1 MYRLSHILSA
11 LCLSLVPISLS
22 AQLQQLHIIPE
33 PQSITTRSGQFELT
47 PATVFVAKG
56 KGAGQVAD
64 FFARKLRQSTG
75 YPLPAA
81 AKGKHSVISLA
92 ISKRVTGQEAYTL
105 SVTSKGVKAEAATP
119 QGLYYA
125 MQTFMQL
132 LPPQVE
138 SKHVVNARHWTAPAV
153 EIKDAPRFAYR
164 GALIDVCRH
173 FFPVEQIKHQI
184 DVLSMYKINNL
195 HFHLTEDQGWRMEI
209 KKYPE
214 LTKVGAWR
222 TDDFGQRYGGYYT
235 QDELRDIVKY
245 AQERFVN
252 IVPELEMPG
261 HELAAI
267 SAYPWLSCR
276 NVKTTPRPVW
286 GVEDIVMCPGK
297 ETTFRFLED
306 VIDEMVEIFPSPY
319 YHIGGDES
327 PRVEWAKCP
336 LCQKRADELGLKAE
350 KGRSR
355 EAQLQSYIVGRM
367 EKYLN
372 QKGKSIIGWD
382 EILEGGNLNKT
393 ATVMSWRGQRGG
405 IAAAKA
411 GHRVIMTPSRDGMY
425 LDYFQ
430 GDPLIEPFGIGG
442 LNTLQKTYNYDPIPE
457 EIRKA
462 GAAPYVWGPQG
473 NLWAEFIDSN
483 AKQDYRLYPR
493 ILAIAETGWTLQEKK
508 NFSDFQRRLDTDAS
522 VRLDLNEVN
531 YHIPLPEQEGGSCDY
546 IAFADTQTVAF
557 KTTRP
562 ERMVY
567 TLDGTMPTP
576 ESATYDKPFHFNSS
590 QLLKIATV
598 LPTGKMSRVRTIH
611 IERQI
616 PSPAVPMAAGQT
628 PKPGLSVKLAWGT
641 YKYTEELA
649 AVEQWQHKTI
659 AKLSELNELTEVSKN
674 RRNIRNYAAIAEGLI
689 DVPQD
694 GAYYFQANFPEVWID
709 GRKVVDNNHEP
720 ISHHYAGGRSIV
732 LKAGK
737 HRLQI
742 YFLGHTVDGYSSYGS
757 ATDNLKYRLGAVGSF
772 SNVDDAWLSQ
782 L

>member
-1 MYRLSHILSA
+1 MAEAQKAGGVAAFIDAEHAFDRFYAQAVGVDVDNLLISQPDNGEQALSIADQLIRSA
-11 LCLSLVPISLS
+11 AIDVVVIDSV
-22 AQLQQLHIIPE
+22 AA
-33 PQSITTRSGQFELT
+33 LT
-47 PATVFVAKG
+47 PKKEIEGTMGDSAVGLQARLMSQ
-56 KGAGQVAD
+56 AL
-64 FFARKLRQSTG
+64 RKLTSEI
-75 YPLPAA
+75 
-81 AKGKHSVISLA
+81 AKTNTTCIFINQLREKI
-92 ISKRVTGQEAYTL
+92 
-105 SVTSKGVKAEAATP
+105 GV
-119 QGLYYA
+119 
-125 MQTFMQL
+125 M
-132 LPPQVE
+132 
-138 SKHVVNARHWTAPAV
+138 
-153 EIKDAPRFAYR
+153 
-164 GALIDVCRH
+164 
-173 FFPVEQIKHQI
+173 
-184 DVLSMYKINNL
+184 
-195 HFHLTEDQGWRMEI
+195 
-209 KKYPE
+209 
-214 LTKVGAWR
+214 
-222 TDDFGQRYGGYYT
+222 FG
-235 QDELRDIVKY
+235 
-245 AQERFVN
+245 N
-252 IVPELEMPG
+252 P
-261 HELAAI
+261 
-267 SAYPWLSCR
+267 
-276 NVKTTPRPVW
+276 
-286 GVEDIVMCPGK
+286 
-297 ETTFRFLED
+297 ETTT
-306 VIDEMVEIFPSPY
+306 
-319 YHIGGDES
+319 
-327 PRVEWAKCP
+327 
-336 LCQKRADELGLKAE
+336 
-350 KGRSR
+350 
-355 EAQLQSYIVGRM
+355 
-367 EKYLN
+367 
-372 QKGKSIIGWD
+372 
-382 EILEGGNLNKT
+382 GGNALKF
-393 ATVMSWRGQRGG
+393 
-405 IAAAKA
+405 
-411 GHRVIMTPSRDGMY
+411 Y
-425 LDYFQ
+425 
-430 GDPLIEPFGIGG
+430 
-442 LNTLQKTYNYDPIPE
+442 
-457 EIRKA
+457 
-462 GAAPYVWGPQG
+462 
-473 NLWAEFIDSN
+473 
-483 AKQDYRLYPR
+483 
-493 ILAIAETGWTLQEKK
+493 
-508 NFSDFQRRLDTDAS
+508 AS
-522 VRLDLNEVN
+522 VRLDLNDVN